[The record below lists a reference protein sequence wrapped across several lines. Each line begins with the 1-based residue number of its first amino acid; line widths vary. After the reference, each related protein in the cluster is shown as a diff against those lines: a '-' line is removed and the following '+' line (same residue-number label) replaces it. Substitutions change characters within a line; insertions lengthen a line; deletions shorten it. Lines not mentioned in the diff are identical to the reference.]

1 ARAIDLQA
9 RDLRARLAALQ
20 RRGADRQAAQLE
32 REIETLNRGL
42 KEQRDRF
49 AALADSAAGAVGV
62 LVQTSVDDLV
72 SQLDDNIP
80 MLMFPVRL
88 ETRFVTTGRGVDL
101 RVRIFPDD
109 VQV

>member
-1 ARAIDLQA
+1 MPSLNETQKQLIDLRAQRDQAAAQARAIDLQA
-9 RDLRARLAALQ
+9 SDLRARLAALQ

-62 LVQTSVDDLV
+62 LVQTSSV
-72 SQLDDNIP
+72 SS
-80 MLMFPVRL
+80 
-88 ETRFVTTGRGVDL
+88 TTT
-101 RVRIFPDD
+101 F
-109 VQV
+109 QC